1 MYLKAEEVSHLPIV
15 LTDGNGHIIR
25 NCIDIDT
32 RTGTALVFIDFDKPS
47 EWPEHWRFGHFIG
60 VGGGMKVIAD
70 FKLPIT
76 VTTKDSGI
84 VIEDELQLIAVSRF
98 EALGKRIDSKAKSYK
113 DRIDNGFVNL
123 WAELGMA
130 KAGIR

>member
-1 MYLKAEEVSHLPIV
+1 
-15 LTDGNGHIIR
+15 
-25 NCIDIDT
+25 
-32 RTGTALVFIDFDKPS
+32 
-47 EWPEHWRFGHFIG
+47 
-60 VGGGMKVIAD
+60 
-70 FKLPIT
+70 
-76 VTTKDSGI
+76 